1 MVHMK
6 GQIETLGLLVI
17 VILLV
22 FIGIFALKF
31 MAFDNK
37 KVVDESFYS
46 VKANNLLN
54 AIQKASICDENM
66 EKAIVA
72 CFEENSFCGRT
83 DVCSFVEEE
92 INKIIDESLEEDI
105 SFTAKDSQYGN
116 IGIEIVNCNAGI
128 SSVSSFI
135 RSGYGVYEL
144 SLKIC

>member
-1 MVHMK
+1 MK

-31 MAFDNK
+31 MSFDDR

-54 AIQKASICDENM
+54 AIQKATVCDINM
-66 EKAIVA
+66 EKAIIA
-72 CFEENSFCGRT
+72 CFEENSFCGRA
-83 DVCSFVEEE
+83 DVCTFVEEE
-92 INKIIDESLEEDI
+92 INKIIDESLEEKV
-105 SFTAKDSQYGN
+105 SFIAEDSQYGN
-116 IGIEIVNCNAGI
+116 IGVEIVNCNNGI

-144 SLKIC
+144 RVVLC